1 MKKSKDNVF
10 LFYIMFFAFLSIS
23 FIFFSFFFKE
33 QLSYLI
39 DIMSSLNLEDWRS
52 IATIVYGIIGLSL
65 GYWYFNK
72 KIEIDKNDLRN
83 DRSRNRLTFIYD
95 ELNRTD
101 KLTSMI
107 LDLDIS
113 SNESLSKIRAQLDRM
128 FLLINLY
135 LDNNE
140 NLLGFSDDE
149 IKSIIAVHSF
159 IINSEILSS
168 LEFKD
173 LKKEECSKEDVK
185 YIEILQE
192 ARTILLQKIESV

>member
-1 MKKSKDNVF
+1 
-10 LFYIMFFAFLSIS
+10 MFFAFLSIS